1 MPHQALLKNPAAQS
15 RTTSEIEEIAVMVRL
30 HLYNRELP
38 CGAKNV
44 RLYMATEYAINPL
57 PSERT
62 VARILSRQGLTNGR
76 TGIYGE

>member
-1 MPHQALLKNPAAQS
+1 MHHQGQVQNLAGESQTK
-15 RTTSEIEEIAVMVRL
+15 SEIEEIAVMVRL

-44 RLYMATEYAINPL
+44 RHYMATEYAINPL

-62 VARILSRQGLTNGR
+62 IARILSHRGLTNGR
-76 TGIYGE
+76 TGIYEV